1 MTDKDIESK
10 TIPDKATLSKTA
22 SVKAAPGKKP
32 EWRHALSTAFKIVF
46 PIGISV
52 WMVMWL
58 MSKVDIEQMR
68 DIVSRECD
76 FWWVAAMMVISV
88 FSHIFRGIRWG
99 IQLRGAGLKRV
110 SVMVESVSIF
120 GAYALNLLF
129 PLLGETWRCL
139 FMAREEGAKVST
151 VVGTDLGDR
160 FSDAVAILLLF
171 ALALALAHDKMVA
184 FLQHYRLGEWL
195 LNIISNPWLW
205 VGIGVLA
212 AICVVGGIA
221 FRDRRFMAGI
231 TSTVRNLWRSFAVM
245 FRMKGIP
252 MYLLLT
258 AAIWICYYLETYIC
272 FFAFPFTRELITQP
286 GSLWGLVPGL
296 VAFVFGSFSIAIPS
310 NGGLGPWNVAV
321 TYSLTLF
328 GVGYTDGASFSM
340 VVWGFRAATL
350 VVLGLF
356 SAGYIA
362 FEKRRGH
369 IMPESART

>member
-1 MTDKDIESK
+1 M
-10 TIPDKATLSKTA
+10 
-22 SVKAAPGKKP
+22 
-32 EWRHALSTAFKIVF
+32 
-46 PIGISV
+46 
-52 WMVMWL
+52 
-58 MSKVDIEQMR
+58 
-68 DIVSRECD
+68 
-76 FWWVAAMMVISV
+76 
-88 FSHIFRGIRWG
+88 
-99 IQLRGAGLKRV
+99 
-110 SVMVESVSIF
+110 
-120 GAYALNLLF
+120 
-129 PLLGETWRCL
+129 
-139 FMAREEGAKVST
+139 
-151 VVGTDLGDR
+151 
-160 FSDAVAILLLF
+160 
-171 ALALALAHDKMVA
+171 
-184 FLQHYRLGEWL
+184 
-195 LNIISNPWLW
+195 
-205 VGIGVLA
+205 LA

-369 IMPESART
+369 IVPESART